1 MTGRRRFVWPGA
13 AALLAA
19 SLFALT
25 RLAAARTP
33 DDSKPK
39 RVTCSFS
46 NPAFS
51 GYCRETA
58 DVPKDGTADA
68 VCADILSC
76 LNDTSCI
83 KTYCQASTVRG
94 GWKLESV
101 KEEEKK

>member
-1 MTGRRRFVWPGA
+1 VSGRGRFAWPGA
-13 AALLAA
+13 AVLVAAGLLALA
-19 SLFALT
+19 
-25 RLAAARTP
+25 RLVAARTP
-33 DDSKPK
+33 DDSRPK

-46 NPAFS
+46 NPAYS

-58 DVPKDGTADA
+58 DVPKDGTGNV
-68 VCADILSC
+68 VCADVLAC

-101 KEEEKK
+101 KEEEK

>member
-1 MTGRRRFVWPGA
+1 MTPRRRLVWPGT

-19 SLFALT
+19 SLLALT

-33 DDSKPK
+33 DAPK

-46 NPAFS
+46 NPAYS
-51 GYCRETA
+51 GFCRETA

-68 VCADILSC
+68 VCADILAC
-76 LNDTSCI
+76 LNDTACI
-83 KTYCQASTVRG
+83 RTYCQATTVRG